1 MSREGV
7 GPETASLANLRATS
21 LTLTMGDDQFTIN
34 LLDHLV
40 KF

>member
-1 MSREGV
+1 MSRE
-7 GPETASLANLRATS
+7 ETASLAKLRATS
-21 LTLTMGDDQFTIN
+21 LTLTMGEDQFTIN